1 MCNASKPERG
11 VGAEDGAKSDGV
23 ASESAGWIIG
33 AFAASAAVTS
43 GDQEN
48 CVRIGDVTS
57 EGHMSSNR
65 FEVPI
70 NLSRPDQLTYEK
82 GVARGIHTI
91 NRRSALNAL

>member
-23 ASESAGWIIG
+23 ALESAGWIIG

-43 GDQEN
+43 GDQEK
-48 CVRIGDVTS
+48 CVRTGDVTRES
-57 EGHMSSNR
+57 HMSSNR

-70 NLSRPDQLTYEK
+70 NLFGPISYEK

>member
-1 MCNASKPERG
+1 MCNASKPERD
-11 VGAEDGAKSDGV
+11 VGAEDGTKSDGL

-43 GDQEN
+43 GDQEK
-48 CVRIGDVTS
+48 CVRIGDVRS

-65 FEVPI
+65 FEVPN
-70 NLSRPDQLTYEK
+70 NLSGPISYEK
-82 GVARGIHTI
+82 GVSERDRTI